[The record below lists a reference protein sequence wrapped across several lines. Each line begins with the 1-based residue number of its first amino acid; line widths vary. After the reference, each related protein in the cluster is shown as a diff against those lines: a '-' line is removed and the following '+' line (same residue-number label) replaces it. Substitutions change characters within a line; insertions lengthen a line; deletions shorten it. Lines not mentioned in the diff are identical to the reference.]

1 MNQSI
6 FGYITLYMKFTSK
19 DSVYYAQF
27 HSDFS
32 KALTEPFFTMILDQ
46 VQNVYEQQYGQTL
59 TGTFCTKEEYDAH
72 DDHRMETHIAWET
85 IENPETHI
93 TWETIE
99 NPDMLQ
105 NTSQWLYELVT
116 KRDNISHVLFSTREE
131 KAAIDGLQWFA
142 PSSVYC
148 VRTCYQNGQRIQEWY
163 DQMQKNWRL
172 LEQRNIHI

>member
-6 FGYITLYMKFTSK
+6 FGYITLYMKFKSK

-46 VQNVYEQQYGQTL
+46 VRNVYEQQYGQTL
-59 TGTFCTKEEYDAH
+59 TGTFCTKEEYPD
-72 DDHRMETHIAWET
+72 I
-85 IENPETHI
+85 N
-93 TWETIE
+93 IE

-116 KRDNISHVLFSTREE
+116 KRNNISHVLFSTREE
-131 KAAIDGLQWFA
+131 EVALDYLHWFA
-142 PSSVYC
+142 PNSVYC

-163 DQMQKNWRL
+163 DRMQKNWRL
-172 LEQRNIHI
+172 LEHRNQ

>member
-6 FGYITLYMKFTSK
+6 FGYITLYMKFKSK

-46 VQNVYEQQYGQTL
+46 VRNVYEQQYGQTL
-59 TGTFCTKEEYDAH
+59 TGTFCTKEEYDLH
-72 DDHRMETHIAWET
+72 DDHRMETQITWEN
-85 IENPETHI
+85 IENPDI
-93 TWETIE
+93 NIE

-116 KRDNISHVLFSTREE
+116 KRNNISHVLFSTREE
-131 KAAIDGLQWFA
+131 EVALDYLHWFA
-142 PSSVYC
+142 PNSVYC

-163 DQMQKNWRL
+163 DRMQKNWRL
-172 LEQRNIHI
+172 LEHRNQ